1 VEADSAR
8 KKEKTMKLYYNGQ
21 YQCSDGDGIEQ
32 RIRHIC
38 LWAKMATQQEG
49 EHLFALAMDT
59 LFPCGVMR
67 PGEIRLQSCRRFTC
81 GTNAGDPAWEG
92 VFRVT
97 EN

>member
-1 VEADSAR
+1 
-8 KKEKTMKLYYNGQ
+8 MKLYYNGQ

-81 GTNAGDPAWEG
+81 GTNAGDPVWEG
-92 VFRVT
+92 VFRIT